1 MVAYKDDISDFTNIY
16 SLGCT
21 VHIFIHLVVFFLYK
35 LNLMLISYKKAP
47 LYQYQIHKTNQLD
60 IITINNKFQFYCYT
74 YMKIVTEEKT
84 F

>member
-1 MVAYKDDISDFTNIY
+1 
-16 SLGCT
+16 
-21 VHIFIHLVVFFLYK
+21 
-35 LNLMLISYKKAP
+35 MLISYKKAP

-60 IITINNKFQFYCYT
+60 IVTINNKFQFYSNT